1 MSNSPTLP
9 PVTALQRKPTPFP
22 GLNVESD
29 VRLQAALAAS
39 ARAEASINGLFR
51 SIQNL
56 GSGVGGAKEA
66 NESLT
71 HELEALRDMLSTANE
86 QQMAF
91 KQKVAL
97 LEQALDRARKDNE
110 RDRAFLIEQQ
120 DAFIVT
126 LMDDQEIVLRARD
139 SDLETLRGRVAEL
152 ERRGPSTLAPLAAS
166 ATLPPT
172 RPERSSPSAASSPSA
187 SSSPVASSPPSDM
200 ERAEHA
206 ELERTA
212 QKLAEDRE
220 RARETVQR
228 LQTQRDEAQGAVARI
243 SKERDEAL
251 QQVHRLKAELG
262 GPRISTRPPSA
273 ESRFRDSAQFRI
285 PSAPGDLLTLD
296 GLEMEARLTRPVT
309 PSQPGFAAPSPS
321 QPGFA
326 APSPSQPGMPASSA
340 SQPSLPPVSSSKPAI
355 NSVLSPPRSNPNAA
369 PLSTRLSPPPSR
381 LSPPPSKKSPP
392 PEELRRALTN
402 PPLSST
408 SSSRPALKQKPDPS
422 TRPLVGYSMGNE
434 SVETEHLEGV
444 RLSSKPPGNDK
455 R

>member
-22 GLNVESD
+22 GLKVESD
-29 VRLQAALAAS
+29 ARLQAALAAS
-39 ARAEASINGLFR
+39 ARAEASLNGLFR

-71 HELEALRDMLSTANE
+71 QELEALRDMLSLANE
-86 QQMAF
+86 QQQAF
-91 KQKVAL
+91 KQKIAL
-97 LEQALDRARKDNE
+97 LEQALDRSRKDNE
-110 RDRAFLIEQQ
+110 RERTFLLEQQ

-126 LMDDQEIVLRARD
+126 LLDDQEVVLKSRD

-152 ERRGPSTLAPLAAS
+152 ERRPPSTLAPLA

-172 RPERSSPSAASSPSA
+172 RPERSSPGA
-187 SSSPVASSPPSDM
+187 SSSPIASSAALPSSPPSDM
-200 ERAEHA
+200 DRAERA

-212 QKLAEDRE
+212 QKLSDDRE

-228 LQTQRDEAQGAVARI
+228 LQAQRDEAQGAVARI

-273 ESRFRDSAQFRI
+273 EGRFRDSAQFRI
-285 PSAPGDLLTLD
+285 PSTAADLLTLD

-309 PSQPGFAAPSPS
+309 PSQPGMPAV
-321 QPGFA
+321 
-326 APSPSQPGMPASSA
+326 SPSQPGMAAQSA
-340 SQPSLPPVSSSKPAI
+340 SPPSSPPVSSSKPAI
-355 NSVLSPPRSNPNAA
+355 NSVLSPPRSNPNAS

-381 LSPPPSKKSPP
+381 LSPPPSRKSPP

-402 PPLSST
+402 PPLPSA

-444 RLSSKPPGNDK
+444 RLSSKPPGADK

>member
-22 GLNVESD
+22 GLKVESD
-29 VRLQAALAAS
+29 ARLQAALAAN

-110 RDRAFLIEQQ
+110 RERAFLIEQQ

-126 LMDDQEIVLRARD
+126 LMDDQEIVLRARE
-139 SDLETLRGRVAEL
+139 SDLETLRGRVAEF

-166 ATLPPT
+166 ASLPPA
-172 RPERSSPSAASSPSA
+172 RAERSSPSAASSP
-187 SSSPVASSPPSDM
+187 VASSAPSSSASDI
-200 ERAEHA
+200 ERAERA

-228 LQTQRDEAQGAVARI
+228 LQAQRDEAQGAVARI

-251 QQVHRLKAELG
+251 QAVHRLKAELG

-273 ESRFRDSAQFRI
+273 ESRRDSASFRS
-285 PSAPGDLLTLD
+285 PSSPGDLLTLD

-309 PSQPGFAAPSPS
+309 PSQPGFAAASS
-321 QPGFA
+321 
-326 APSPSQPGMPASSA
+326 SQPGMPASST

-369 PLSTRLSPPPSR
+369 PLPTRLSPPPSR
-381 LSPPPSKKSPP
+381 LSPPPPKRSPP

-434 SVETEHLEGV
+434 SVETEHIEGV
-444 RLSSKPPGNDK
+444 RLSSKPPGNNK

>member
-9 PVTALQRKPTPFP
+9 PVSLRLPTPLP
-22 GLNVESD
+22 GLTTEGD
-29 VRLQAALAAS
+29 ARLQAALAAS
-39 ARAEASINGLFR
+39 ARAEASLNGLFR

-56 GSGVGGAKEA
+56 GSGVGGAREA

-71 HELEALRDMLSTANE
+71 HELEALRDMFGAANE
-86 QQMAF
+86 QHMAF

-97 LEQALDRARKDNE
+97 LEQALDRSRKETDAE
-110 RDRAFLIEQQ
+110 RKFLIEQQ

-126 LMDDQEIVLRARD
+126 LMDEQEAELGRRD
-139 SDLETLRGRVAEL
+139 SDLATLRERIIEL
-152 ERRGPSTLAPLAAS
+152 ERRQPARVSSVTPVAKEVIA
-166 ATLPPT
+166 LPPT
-172 RPERSSPSAASSPSA
+172 RADALAPTLPSQAPPSAE
-187 SSSPVASSPPSDM
+187 M

-228 LQTQRDEAQGAVARI
+228 LQGQRDEAQTAVIRL

-273 ESRFRDSAQFRI
+273 ETRRDSTPFQV
-285 PSAPGDLLTLD
+285 PSQPANLLTLD
-296 GLEMEARLTRPVT
+296 TLEIEARLARPVT
-309 PSQPGFAAPSPS
+309 PSQPGMPTASPS
-321 QPGFA
+321 QPGPPA
-326 APSPSQPGMPASSA
+326 ERSSQPGVPAISA
-340 SQPSLPPVSSSKPAI
+340 KAAPAI
-355 NSVLSPPRSNPNAA
+355 NSVLSPPRSNPHAA
-369 PLSTRLSPPPSR
+369 PLPTRLSPPPSR
-381 LSPPPSKKSPP
+381 LSPPPTKDSPP

-402 PPLSST
+402 PPAAAA
-408 SSSRPALKQKPDPS
+408 SSSRPALKQKPDAS
-422 TRPLVGYSMGNE
+422 TRPLVGYAVSTE
-434 SVETEHLEGV
+434 IETEHLEGV
-444 RLSSKPPGNDK
+444 RLSSKPPRNDK